1 MMDNTRLFQNAPV
14 AYGRGSLQYLAQ
26 LSGRRAAIVTDDEA
40 MERLGFLEHA
50 IAWLKKAGMET
61 RVVARIGR
69 EPNTAD
75 IDDVKPAMLAFEP
88 DWIIGLGG
96 GSVLDSAKAL
106 WVFREQPDL
115 DWEAAFQF
123 NGLPP
128 MEKSRLVA
136 IPSTSGTGSETSRVS
151 VIVDGNTGM
160 KRLVFSPEI
169 IPTLAIL
176 DPALPAT
183 MPPWLVASS
192 AFDALSHA
200 IESSIAT
207 ISNDFT
213 MAAALGAIRL
223 IFEYL
228 PASYHESDPFARE
241 KVHYAATISGMGINN
256 STAGLAHGMDQ
267 VGPLFGVPHGIVCA
281 VLLPYTMSCLFEMA
295 IGRFAAMGRALGLAG
310 DGEPALAR
318 SFLTA
323 FMDLQR
329 RVELPLTFRDLGINE
344 EAFQLQ
350 LDEMIAAAQGSGST
364 HLSPRIPS
372 ADEIR
377 DIFLRSYYGR
387 LPEELAA

>member
-1 MMDNTRLFQNAPV
+1 MMDNTRLFQNAPM

-40 MERLGFLEHA
+40 MERLGFLEQA

-69 EPNTAD
+69 EPNTED
-75 IDDVKPAMLAFEP
+75 IDDAKPAMLEFEP
-88 DWIIGLGG
+88 DWIVGLGG

-115 DWEAAFQF
+115 SWEAAFKF
-123 NGLPP
+123 NGMPP
-128 MEKSRLVA
+128 MRACRLVA
-136 IPSTSGTGSETSRVS
+136 VPSTSGTGSETSRVS

-160 KRLVFSPEI
+160 KRLIFSPEI

-176 DPALPAT
+176 DPTLPAT
-183 MPPWLVASS
+183 MPPWLAASS

-200 IESSIAT
+200 IESSVAT

-223 IFEYL
+223 IFNYL
-228 PASYHESDPFARE
+228 PTSYHESDPCARE
-241 KVHYAATISGMGINN
+241 KVHYAATIAGMGINN

-281 VLLPYTMSCLFEMA
+281 VLLPYTMAFLFETVTDK
-295 IGRFAAMGRALGLAG
+295 FADMGRALGLSG
-310 DGEPALAR
+310 DSEPALAR
-318 SFLTA
+318 SFLA
-323 FMDLQR
+323 EFVDLQQQ
-329 RVELPLTFRDLGINE
+329 VELPLAFKDLGINE
-344 EAFQLQ
+344 ESFQLQ
-350 LDEMIAAAQGSGST
+350 LDDMTAAAQGSGST

-387 LPEELAA
+387 LPEELVA